1 MENIRFLDA
10 LPKVQTR
17 LMDHESL
24 NRLYLNFL
32 GMKVVANMGMVKTDV
47 RDRPTEKVNI
57 RQAFAMDAEGRP
69 VQHTS

>member
-1 MENIRFLDA
+1 
-10 LPKVQTR
+10 
-17 LMDHESL
+17 MDHASL
-24 NRLYLNFL
+24 NRLYFNFL

>member
-1 MENIRFLDA
+1 MGQEFSFKGAVKSI
-10 LPKVQTR
+10 
-17 LMDHESL
+17 
-24 NRLYLNFL
+24 L